1 MRLRNDRG
9 LILVAAKK
17 PRKHHHLS
25 RESIARAAL
34 EIIDAEG
41 IEAFSL
47 RRLAQS
53 LEVSTMSV
61 YTYTADRDAIIRD
74 VVALLLSEVE
84 HCEDGDVPWE
94 EAVLFGSRSL
104 QAMARRH
111 PRAWPLVAL
120 ASYDEWPLS
129 EYGRRVDER
138 LVRQG
143 VPDDLLPILGS
154 MLDAYATGFLLLE
167 AQALAAPTQE
177 AAGPFDLPPEPPA
190 ATYTVTHP
198 DEAFEEGIRSIVA
211 GVKARYGATG
221 ADAARRDDR

>member
-1 MRLRNDRG
+1 MT
-9 LILVAAKK
+9 ATKK

-41 IEAFSL
+41 IDAFSL

-53 LEVSTMSV
+53 LDVSTMSI
-61 YTYTADRDAIIRD
+61 YTYAADRDAIIRD
-74 VVALLLSEVE
+74 VVALLLAEVE
-84 HCEDGDVPWE
+84 HCENGDVPWE
-94 EAVLFGSRSL
+94 EAVVVGSRSL

-129 EYGRRVDER
+129 EYGRRIDER

-167 AQALAAPTQE
+167 TQAVEAPARAAL
-177 AAGPFDLPPEPPA
+177 GPFDAPPEPPA
-190 ATYTVTHP
+190 PTYTVTHP
-198 DEAFEEGIRSIVA
+198 GEAFEEGIRTIVA
-211 GVKARYGATG
+211 GLKARYGATG
-221 ADAARRDDR
+221 TDAARRDDG